1 MRVIDHVSKKAH
13 FPCGGS
19 GPRVE
24 RKFMNKD
31 ITNSKNCKGSDKK
44 SIVEAVNQVLK
55 MVSGQ
60 GQFHTA
66 NPEAK
71 KPRPYGA
78 ITFDEIISM
87 VKNPVDVP
95 KSEAPWA
102 LFSSVHGPYARS
114 AEYQR
119 QNGLFHALWLD
130 LDDVGPIPPE
140 GVADCLSM
148 VVGTDTY
155 IIAYNTKS
163 ATHENQKCRVIIPLA
178 EPCPGKDFEV
188 YQKILN
194 DRIQKEFPP
203 DRKTE
208 TANQICYLPNR
219 GTHYECHI
227 KEGVP
232 LI

>member
-1 MRVIDHVSKKAH
+1 
-13 FPCGGS
+13 
-19 GPRVE
+19 
-24 RKFMNKD
+24 MNKD

-44 SIVEAVNQVLK
+44 SIVESVNQVFK

-66 NPEAK
+66 NPKAVT
-71 KPRPYGA
+71 PRPYNQ
-78 ITFDEIISM
+78 ITFDEIASM

-95 KSEAPWA
+95 KAEAPWA

-114 AEYQR
+114 ADYQR
-119 QNGLFHALWLD
+119 ENGLFHALWLD
-130 LDDVGPIPPE
+130 LDEVGAYPPE
-140 GVADCLSM
+140 GIAECMGVL
-148 VVGTDTY
+148 VGQDTQV
-155 IIAYNTKS
+155 IVYNTKS
-163 ATHENQKCRVIIPLA
+163 ATPENQKCRVIIPLA

-194 DRIQKEFPP
+194 DKISKEFPP

-219 GTHYECHI
+219 GAHYEYCI
-227 KEGVP
+227 KEGCP

>member
-1 MRVIDHVSKKAH
+1 M
-13 FPCGGS
+13 
-19 GPRVE
+19 E

-31 ITNSKNCKGSDKK
+31 ITDSGNCNSFDKK

-71 KPRPYGA
+71 NPKPYDQ
-78 ITFDEIISM
+78 ITFDEITSM

-95 KSEAPWA
+95 KADAPWA
-102 LFSSVHGPYARS
+102 LFSSVHGPLARS
-114 AEYQR
+114 ADYQR
-119 QNGLFHALWLD
+119 ENGQFHALWLD
-130 LDDVGPIPPE
+130 LDEVGPIPPE
-140 GVADCLSM
+140 GIADCISM
-148 VVGTDTY
+148 IVGADTQL
-155 IIAYNTKS
+155 IVYNTKS
-163 ATHENQKCRVIIPLA
+163 ATPENQKCRVIIPLA

-188 YQKILN
+188 YQRILN
-194 DRIQKEFPP
+194 NKTSKEFPP

-219 GTHYECHI
+219 GAHYEYCI

>member
-1 MRVIDHVSKKAH
+1 
-13 FPCGGS
+13 
-19 GPRVE
+19 
-24 RKFMNKD
+24 MNN
-31 ITNSKNCKGSDKK
+31 TTSTENCKFF
-44 SIVEAVNQVLK
+44 SIKDSALK
-55 MVSGQ
+55 ALSMVSGQ

-71 KPRPYGA
+71 NPRPYDQ
-78 ITFDEIISM
+78 ITFDEITRL

-130 LDDVGPIPPE
+130 LDEVGAFPPE
-140 GVADCLSM
+140 GIADGVS
-148 VVGTDTY
+148 VIVGADTY
-155 IIAYNTKS
+155 IIVYNTKY
-163 ATHENQKCRVIIPLA
+163 ATPENQKCRVIIPLA

-194 DRIQKEFPP
+194 DKISKELPP

-219 GTHYECHI
+219 GTHYEYHI